1 MTIGSAAF
9 LSGPAP
15 ATPLPA
21 FGSFE
26 PRVVPRVFS
35 GVLPGTASPRR
46 APPALATDD
55 GPCGR
60 LLVAEPRPLV
70 ALGLQRILREAGYGV
85 VGPASTLGEARR
97 LVRRG
102 AIGGAPVDGAIVDL
116 DLAPA
121 VACAIVEFLEQAGI
135 PMVFLSGPALD
146 ALPERHCRRPL
157 VAKPYTGAGL
167 LQAVRQALAGE
178 GDGDGEGD
186 DAGDI
191 LYPLSPPTISW
202 PRVFPQ
208 L

>member
-26 PRVVPRVFS
+26 PRVLP
-35 GVLPGTASPRR
+35 GGLPGTASPRR
-46 APPALATDD
+46 APPALAIDD
-55 GPCGR
+55 WPCGR
-60 LLVAEPRPLV
+60 LLVVEPRPLV

-85 VGPASTLGEARR
+85 VGPASTVGEARR

-102 AIGGAPVDGAIVDL
+102 AIDGAPVDGAIVDL

-121 VACAIVEFLEQAGI
+121 VAYAIVEFLEQAGI

-146 ALPERHCRRPL
+146 ALPERHCRQPL
-157 VAKPYTGAGL
+157 VAKPYTDAGL
-167 LQAVRQALAGE
+167 LQAVRRALRQAAAR
-178 GDGDGEGD
+178 DGQGD
-186 DAGDI
+186 DAGDGGGI
-191 LYPLSPPTISW
+191 QYPLSPPTISW